1 METMQFCQ
9 SCGMPMSDEVC
20 GTNADGSKTADYCS
34 YCFANGK
41 FVQDC
46 SMEQMI
52 AACVTPMVQAN
63 PEMTAEKASA
73 MMAEFFPT
81 LKRWKA

>member
-9 SCGMPMSDEVC
+9 SCGMPMSNEVW
-20 GTNADGSKTADYCS
+20 GTNADGSKTAEYCS
-34 YCFANGK
+34 YCFADGK

-52 AACVTPMVQAN
+52 AACVAPMVQAN
-63 PEMTAEKASA
+63 PEMTPEKASA
-73 MMAEFFPT
+73 MMGEFFPT